1 MAEFSYT
8 QVPLQNKC
16 RWFVKHGATT
26 RYDRGFRS
34 KVEADAWIN
43 AFGHHLDW
51 RAGYVF
57 RLKGGQYDISVIDRQ
72 GQLAKP

>member
-34 KVEADAWIN
+34 KAEADAWIN
-43 AFGHHLDW
+43 AFGRHLDW

-72 GQLAKP
+72 GVLAKP